1 MLRCPSVRADAERF
15 YRAGNMKKMRT
26 PGISFVIAILLMSLA
41 AMAGSQEYPSRL
53 IRFIVP
59 FPAAGA
65 SDIYARLFAREL
77 QAAWGQSVIVENRPG
92 ATGLIATELAKRAAP
107 DGYTLL
113 FTSNSA
119 HVLGPL
125 PRDPRPF
132 DAAADFTPITK
143 ILRYPLYLV
152 IHPSIPARSLKE
164 FIAFGKSRP
173 GQLIFASSG
182 QAGGSHVVA
191 ELFNEVAGIKAIH
204 APYKGTTPA
213 IQGLMSGESHY
224 IFNNIGVS
232 QPHVVSGRLKGL
244 AVTGEKRS
252 PVLPEMPTM
261 AEMGIGGL
269 EDANTWIGLLAPVS
283 LPPAIGAKL
292 VAEITRITR
301 APEMEKRILSDGYV
315 LVANTPAQ
323 FKSEIQAEVA
333 TMTKVFR
340 ARGIKA
346 E

>member
-1 MLRCPSVRADAERF
+1 
-15 YRAGNMKKMRT
+15 
-26 PGISFVIAILLMSLA
+26 
-41 AMAGSQEYPSRL
+41 
-53 IRFIVP
+53 
-59 FPAAGA
+59 
-65 SDIYARLFAREL
+65 
-77 QAAWGQSVIVENRPG
+77 
-92 ATGLIATELAKRAAP
+92 
-107 DGYTLL
+107 
-113 FTSNSA
+113 
-119 HVLGPL
+119 
-125 PRDPRPF
+125 
-132 DAAADFTPITK
+132 
-143 ILRYPLYLV
+143 
-152 IHPSIPARSLKE
+152 
-164 FIAFGKSRP
+164 
-173 GQLIFASSG
+173 
-182 QAGGSHVVA
+182 VA

-252 PVLPEMPTM
+252 PVLPDMPTM

-269 EDANTWIGLLAPVS
+269 EDANTWIGLLAPAG
-283 LPPAIGAKL
+283 LPPVIVSKL

-315 LVANTPAQ
+315 VAANTPAQ

-333 TMTKVFR
+333 TMTKVFH